1 LNTSHDPYLNTVRRS
16 LDEKKMKIRKEKLK
30 NEEEEQ
36 KAKGFFSKRVSL
48 NHYIDLPE
56 SIQNLMLFIFFIAIP
71 YFFGLMFIFF
81 VLAQASVQS
90 YKSLEL
96 NSFPLTWTI
105 GYECLAFLLL
115 LLIMKSALTF
125 KQCKI

>member
-1 LNTSHDPYLNTVRRS
+1 MNTNHDPYLNTVRRS
-16 LDEKKMKIRKEKLK
+16 LDEKKLKIRKEKLLQ
-30 NEEEEQ
+30 EEEK
-36 KAKGFFSKRVSL
+36 KAKGFFSRKIDL

-71 YFFGLMFIFF
+71 YIFGLMFIFF
-81 VLAQASVQS
+81 VLAQASLQS

-115 LLIMKSALTF
+115 LFIMKSAVTF

>member
-1 LNTSHDPYLNTVRRS
+1 LNTNHDPYLNTVRRS
-16 LDEKKMKIRKEKLK
+16 LDEKKLKIRKEKLQQV
-30 NEEEEQ
+30 EEE
-36 KAKGFFSKRVSL
+36 KAKGFFSKQIDL

-71 YFFGLMFIFF
+71 YLFGLMFIFF
-81 VLAQASVQS
+81 VLAQASLQS

-115 LLIMKSALTF
+115 LFIMKSAVTF